1 MKGGTYDIFSDN
13 TYSIYFD
20 FAHYQFTKIL
30 RFFKNLMKA
39 ILLFEIF
46 LVLNLFFLKKLIG
59 IDLTFVNHRI
69 NPDFLSLKAIVFS
82 CVFALILG
90 NLTKVMT
97 DHFALIFK
105 KGVANEE

>member
-1 MKGGTYDIFSDN
+1 MTFFLIILIPYILILLMISSLKSSD
-13 TYSIYFD
+13 
-20 FAHYQFTKIL
+20 L
-30 RFFKNLMKA
+30 FKNLIRA
-39 ILLFEIF
+39 VLLFETF